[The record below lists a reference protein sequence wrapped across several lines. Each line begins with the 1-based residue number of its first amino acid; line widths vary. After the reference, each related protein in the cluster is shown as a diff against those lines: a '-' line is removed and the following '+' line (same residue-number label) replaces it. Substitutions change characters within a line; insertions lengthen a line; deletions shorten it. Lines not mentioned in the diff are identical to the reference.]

1 MIYVNDLKQPT
12 YTPMMEQYLEIKKD
26 YRDFIVFFR
35 LGDFYEMFFTDAI
48 VASKELEIV
57 LTGRDAGQ
65 EERVPMCGV
74 PHHAVN
80 IYIERLVEKG
90 FKVAIVEQTEDP
102 ALAKGIVKREVIKL
116 ITPGTIIEDGTLDEK
131 TNNFI
136 GALSETKT
144 EFLLAYSDLST
155 GQNAIITIPKDYDL
169 LISEIYNL
177 NAKEL
182 VVSSKFNQHKLLKM
196 TENYPLTLSISDEV
210 NLPSFYNHLVSEV
223 YHKDQIEAF
232 GRLINYLISTQK
244 KELMHLQKVQVF
256 ESNQY
261 LHIDNNSQRNLELT
275 QTLRF
280 GNRKGSLF
288 WLLDQCETAMGS
300 RFLKQTILRP
310 LVDKTKIEHR
320 YDLIERFN
328 ENFIIR
334 EELRTLLKSVY
345 DLERI
350 VGRISF
356 GNANAK
362 DLVNLSKSLKVM
374 PSIKTSLKALKND
387 YVTSLTMDFDQTIG
401 LVELIEK
408 AIVSD
413 PPLSIKEGGI
423 IRDGFNSTLDQ
434 IKYQSTDGKDWL
446 TDFEA
451 KERERTGIKKLK
463 VGYNRVFGY
472 YIEITKGQI
481 DLVDDSF
488 GYVRKQTLSNSE
500 RYITPELKEK
510 ETLILGSEEDAVKLE
525 YELFVDIRDQAKN
538 YTELLQ
544 KIAKSISEIDMVLAF
559 AKVTADERYARP
571 EIITDRL
578 IEIHQG
584 RHPVVEKMLE
594 GEIYVEND
602 LFMNEKTHILL
613 ITGPNMSGK
622 STYMRQLALHII
634 MMQMGCFV
642 PATSAKLPIFDQIFT
657 RIGASDDLSSGKS
670 TFMVE
675 MLEVN
680 YALQNASDHS
690 LILFDEIGRGTAT
703 YDGMALAQAIIEYAH
718 SKIKCK
724 LLFSTHY
731 HELTYLEDDLKSLHN
746 VHVLAK
752 EEKGNIVFLHK
763 VVDGPT
769 DRSYGIHVAKLA
781 KMPNPLIERAKMIL
795 SELEKNHGYNIIK
808 PQEMNLFNFDIV
820 NEEAAL
826 VENEYASI
834 IEQLGQIDINELTP
848 IKAMNILASAIE
860 EIKKIK
866 S

>member
-1 MIYVNDLKQPT
+1 MNKPAQTT

-65 EERVPMCGV
+65 PERVPMCGV
-74 PHHAVN
+74 PYHAVN
-80 IYIERLVEKG
+80 VYIERLVEKG
-90 FKVAIVEQTEDP
+90 YKVAIVEQTEDP

-116 ITPGTIIEDGTLDEK
+116 ITPGTIIEEGFIDEK
-131 TNNFI
+131 TNNYI
-136 GALSETKT
+136 GALSETKNT
-144 EFLLAYSDLST
+144 FLLAYSDLTT
-155 GQNAIITIPKDYDL
+155 GQNSIISIPKDYSL

-182 VVSSKFNQHKLLKM
+182 VVSSKFNQKNLLSGM
-196 TENYPLTLSISDEV
+196 ENYPLTISISDEIQ
-210 NLPSFYNHLVSEV
+210 LPSYYQNLVSEI
-223 YHKDQIEAF
+223 YDKDLTEVF
-232 GRLINYLISTQK
+232 GRLINYLVNTQK
-244 KELMHLQKVQVF
+244 RQLMHLQKVQVF

-288 WLLDQCETAMGS
+288 WLLDQCVTAMGS
-300 RFLKQTILRP
+300 RYLKQTILRP
-310 LVDKTKIEHR
+310 LVDQTRIENR
-320 YDLIERFN
+320 FNLIENFN
-328 ENFIIR
+328 ENFIVFDEVR
-334 EELRTLLKSVY
+334 ELLKSVY

-362 DLVNLSKSLKVM
+362 DLINLAKSLKVM
-374 PSIKTSLKALKND
+374 PLIKASLSQLNNA
-387 YVTSLTMDFDQTIG
+387 YVDEMISHFHQTTD
-401 LVELIEK
+401 LVDLIER

-423 IRDGFNSTLDQ
+423 IRAGYNSELDQ

-446 TDFEA
+446 TEFET

-472 YIEITKGQI
+472 YIEISKGQI
-481 DLVDDSF
+481 ELVDESF

-510 ETLILGSEEDAVKLE
+510 ETLILGSEEDAVKRE
-525 YELFVDIRDQAKN
+525 YELFIEIRD
-538 YTELLQ
+538 
-544 KIAKSISEIDMVLAF
+544 IAKSYTDTLQIIARSISEIDMVLSF
-559 AKVTADERYARP
+559 AKVTAENRYVRP
-571 EIITDRL
+571 EIITKRSV
-578 IEIHQG
+578 EIYHG
-584 RHPVVEKMLE
+584 RHPVVEKMLVDDV
-594 GEIYVEND
+594 YVEND
-602 LFMNEKTHILL
+602 LFLDEKTHILL

-634 MMQMGCFV
+634 MMQIGCFI
-642 PATSAKLPIFDQIFT
+642 PADSARLPIFDQIFT
-657 RIGASDDLSSGKS
+657 RIGASDDLSTGKS

-680 YALQNASDHS
+680 YALQNASDDS

-746 VHVLAK
+746 VHVMA
-752 EEKGNIVFLHK
+752 EEDRGNIVFLHK
-763 VVDGPT
+763 VADGPT

-781 KMPNPLIERAKMIL
+781 KMPKSLIERAKTIL
-795 SELEKNHGYNIIK
+795 SELEKNHGYNVIK
-808 PQEMNLFNFDIV
+808 PQDLNLFNYDAV
-820 NEEAAL
+820 NEETIEL
-826 VENEYASI
+826 ENEYDSI
-834 IEQLGQIDINELTP
+834 IEQLKSIDVNELTP
-848 IKAMNILASAIE
+848 IKAMNILADAIE

>member
-1 MIYVNDLKQPT
+1 MNKPAQTT

-65 EERVPMCGV
+65 PERVPMCGV
-74 PHHAVN
+74 PYHAVN
-80 IYIERLVEKG
+80 VYIERLVEKG
-90 FKVAIVEQTEDP
+90 YKVAIVEQTEDP

-116 ITPGTIIEDGTLDEK
+116 ITPGTIIEEGFIDEK
-131 TNNFI
+131 TNNYI
-136 GALSETKT
+136 GALSETKNT
-144 EFLLAYSDLST
+144 FLLAYSDLTT
-155 GQNAIITIPKDYDL
+155 GQNSIISIPKDYSL

-182 VVSSKFNQHKLLKM
+182 VVSSKFNQKNLLSGM
-196 TENYPLTLSISDEV
+196 ENYPLTISISDEIQ
-210 NLPSFYNHLVSEV
+210 LPSYYQNLVSEI
-223 YHKDQIEAF
+223 YDKDLTEVF
-232 GRLINYLISTQK
+232 GRLINYLVNTQK
-244 KELMHLQKVQVF
+244 RQLMHLQKVQVF

-288 WLLDQCETAMGS
+288 WLLDQCVTAMGS
-300 RFLKQTILRP
+300 RYLKQTILRP
-310 LVDKTKIEHR
+310 LVDQTRIENR
-320 YDLIERFN
+320 FNLIENFN
-328 ENFIIR
+328 ENFIVFDEVR
-334 EELRTLLKSVY
+334 ELLKSVY

-362 DLVNLSKSLKVM
+362 DLINLAKSLKVM
-374 PSIKTSLKALKND
+374 PLIKASLSQLNNA
-387 YVTSLTMDFDQTIG
+387 YVDEMISHFHQTTD
-401 LVELIEK
+401 LVDLIER

-423 IRDGFNSTLDQ
+423 IRAGYNSELDQ

-446 TDFEA
+446 TEFET

-472 YIEITKGQI
+472 YIEISKGQI
-481 DLVDDSF
+481 ELVDESF
-488 GYVRKQTLSNSE
+488 GYVRKQTLSSSE

-510 ETLILGSEEDAVKLE
+510 ETLILGSEEDAVKRE
-525 YELFVDIRDQAKN
+525 YELFIEIRD
-538 YTELLQ
+538 
-544 KIAKSISEIDMVLAF
+544 IAKSYTDTLQIIARSISEIDMVLSF
-559 AKVTADERYARP
+559 AKVTAENRYVRP
-571 EIITDRL
+571 EIITKRSV
-578 IEIHQG
+578 EIYHG
-584 RHPVVEKMLE
+584 RHPVVEKMLVDDV
-594 GEIYVEND
+594 YVEND
-602 LFMNEKTHILL
+602 LFLDEKTHILL

-634 MMQMGCFV
+634 MMQIGCFI
-642 PATSAKLPIFDQIFT
+642 PADSARLPIFDQIFT
-657 RIGASDDLSSGKS
+657 RIGASDDLSTGKS

-680 YALQNASDHS
+680 YALQNASDDS

-746 VHVLAK
+746 VHVMA
-752 EEKGNIVFLHK
+752 EEDRGNIVFLHK
-763 VVDGPT
+763 VADGPT

-781 KMPNPLIERAKMIL
+781 KMPKSLIERAKTIL
-795 SELEKNHGYNIIK
+795 SELEKNHGYNVIK
-808 PQEMNLFNFDIV
+808 PQDLNLFNYDAV
-820 NEEAAL
+820 NEETIEL
-826 VENEYASI
+826 ENEYDSI
-834 IEQLGQIDINELTP
+834 IEQLKSIDVNELTP
-848 IKAMNILASAIE
+848 IKAMNILADAIE

>member
-1 MIYVNDLKQPT
+1 MNKPAQTT

-65 EERVPMCGV
+65 PERVPMCGV
-74 PHHAVN
+74 PYHAVN
-80 IYIERLVEKG
+80 VYIERLVEKG
-90 FKVAIVEQTEDP
+90 YKVAIVEQTEDP

-116 ITPGTIIEDGTLDEK
+116 ITPGTIIEEGFIDEK
-131 TNNFI
+131 TNNYI
-136 GALSETKT
+136 GALSETKNT
-144 EFLLAYSDLST
+144 FLLAYSDLTT
-155 GQNAIITIPKDYDL
+155 GQNSIISIPKDYSL

-182 VVSSKFNQHKLLKM
+182 VVSSKFNQKNLLSGM
-196 TENYPLTLSISDEV
+196 ENYPLTISISDEIQ
-210 NLPSFYNHLVSEV
+210 LPSYYQNLVSEI
-223 YHKDQIEAF
+223 YDKDLTEVF
-232 GRLINYLISTQK
+232 GRLINYLVNTQK
-244 KELMHLQKVQVF
+244 RQLMHLQKVQVF

-288 WLLDQCETAMGS
+288 WLLDQCVTAMGS
-300 RFLKQTILRP
+300 RYLKQTILRP
-310 LVDKTKIEHR
+310 LVDQTRIENR
-320 YDLIERFN
+320 YNLIENFN
-328 ENFIIR
+328 ENFIVFDEVR
-334 EELRTLLKSVY
+334 ELLKSVY

-362 DLVNLSKSLKVM
+362 DLINLAKSLKVM
-374 PSIKTSLKALKND
+374 PLIKASLSQLNNA
-387 YVTSLTMDFDQTIG
+387 YVDEMISHFHQTTD
-401 LVELIEK
+401 LVDLIER

-423 IRDGFNSTLDQ
+423 IRAGYNSELDQ

-446 TDFEA
+446 TEFET

-472 YIEITKGQI
+472 YIEISKGQI
-481 DLVDDSF
+481 ELVDESF

-510 ETLILGSEEDAVKLE
+510 ETLILGSEEDAVKRE
-525 YELFVDIRDQAKN
+525 YELFIEIRD
-538 YTELLQ
+538 
-544 KIAKSISEIDMVLAF
+544 IAKSYTDTLQIIARSISEIDMVLSF
-559 AKVTADERYARP
+559 AKVTAENRYVRP
-571 EIITDRL
+571 EIITKRSV
-578 IEIHQG
+578 EIYHG
-584 RHPVVEKMLE
+584 RHPVVEKMLVDDV
-594 GEIYVEND
+594 YVEND
-602 LFMNEKTHILL
+602 LFLDEKTHILL

-634 MMQMGCFV
+634 MMQIGCFI
-642 PATSAKLPIFDQIFT
+642 PADSARLPIFDQIFT
-657 RIGASDDLSSGKS
+657 RIGASDDLSTGKS

-680 YALQNASDHS
+680 YALQNASDDS

-731 HELTYLEDDLKSLHN
+731 HELTYLEDNLKSLHN
-746 VHVLAK
+746 VHVMA
-752 EEKGNIVFLHK
+752 EEDRGNIVFLHK
-763 VVDGPT
+763 VADGPT

-781 KMPNPLIERAKMIL
+781 KMPKSLIERAKTIL
-795 SELEKNHGYNIIK
+795 SELEKNHGYNVIK
-808 PQEMNLFNFDIV
+808 PQDLNLFNYDAV
-820 NEEAAL
+820 NEETIEL
-826 VENEYASI
+826 ENEYDSI
-834 IEQLGQIDINELTP
+834 IEQLKSIDVNELTP
-848 IKAMNILASAIE
+848 IKAMNILADAIE

>member
-1 MIYVNDLKQPT
+1 MNKPAQTT

-65 EERVPMCGV
+65 PERVPMCGV
-74 PHHAVN
+74 PYHAVN
-80 IYIERLVEKG
+80 VYIERLVEKG
-90 FKVAIVEQTEDP
+90 YKVAIVEQTEDP

-116 ITPGTIIEDGTLDEK
+116 ITPGTIIEEGFIDEK
-131 TNNFI
+131 TNNYI
-136 GALSETKT
+136 GALSETKNT
-144 EFLLAYSDLST
+144 FLLAYSDLTT
-155 GQNAIITIPKDYDL
+155 GQNSIISIPKDYSL

-182 VVSSKFNQHKLLKM
+182 VVSSKFNQKNLLSGM
-196 TENYPLTLSISDEV
+196 ENYPLTISISDEIQ
-210 NLPSFYNHLVSEV
+210 LPSYYQNLVSEI
-223 YHKDQIEAF
+223 YDKDLTEVF
-232 GRLINYLISTQK
+232 GRLINYLVNTQK
-244 KELMHLQKVQVF
+244 RQLMHLQKVQVF

-288 WLLDQCETAMGS
+288 WLLDQCVTAMGS
-300 RFLKQTILRP
+300 RYLKQTILRP
-310 LVDKTKIEHR
+310 LVDQTRIENR
-320 YDLIERFN
+320 FNLIENFN
-328 ENFIIR
+328 ENFIVFDEVR
-334 EELRTLLKSVY
+334 ELLKSVY

-362 DLVNLSKSLKVM
+362 DLINLAKSLKVM
-374 PSIKTSLKALKND
+374 PLIKASLSQLNNA
-387 YVTSLTMDFDQTIG
+387 YVDEMISHFHQSTD
-401 LVELIEK
+401 LVDLIER

-423 IRDGFNSTLDQ
+423 IRAGYNSELDQ

-446 TDFEA
+446 TEFET

-472 YIEITKGQI
+472 YIEISKGQI
-481 DLVDDSF
+481 ELVDESF

-510 ETLILGSEEDAVKLE
+510 ETLILGSEEDAVKRE
-525 YELFVDIRDQAKN
+525 YELFIEIRD
-538 YTELLQ
+538 
-544 KIAKSISEIDMVLAF
+544 IAKSYTDTLQIIARSISEIDMVLSF
-559 AKVTADERYARP
+559 AKVTAENRYVRP
-571 EIITDRL
+571 EIITKRSV
-578 IEIHQG
+578 EIYHG
-584 RHPVVEKMLE
+584 RHPVVEKMLVDDV
-594 GEIYVEND
+594 YVEND
-602 LFMNEKTHILL
+602 LFLDEKTHILL

-634 MMQMGCFV
+634 MMQIGCFI
-642 PATSAKLPIFDQIFT
+642 PADSARLPIFDQIFT
-657 RIGASDDLSSGKS
+657 RIGASDDLSTGKS

-680 YALQNASDHS
+680 YALQNASDDS

-746 VHVLAK
+746 VHVMA
-752 EEKGNIVFLHK
+752 EEDRGNIVFLHK
-763 VVDGPT
+763 VADGPT

-781 KMPNPLIERAKMIL
+781 KMPKSLIERAKTIL
-795 SELEKNHGYNIIK
+795 SELEKNHGYNVIK
-808 PQEMNLFNFDIV
+808 PQDLNLFNYDAV
-820 NEEAAL
+820 NEETIEL
-826 VENEYASI
+826 ENEYDSI
-834 IEQLGQIDINELTP
+834 IEQLKSIDVNELTP
-848 IKAMNILASAIE
+848 IKAMNILADAIE

>member
-1 MIYVNDLKQPT
+1 
-12 YTPMMEQYLEIKKD
+12 MMEQYLEIKKD

>member
-1 MIYVNDLKQPT
+1 
-12 YTPMMEQYLEIKKD
+12 MMEQYLEIKKD

-155 GQNAIITIPKDYDL
+155 GQNAIITIPKDFDL
-169 LISEIYNL
+169 LMSEIYNL
-177 NAKEL
+177 NSKEL
-182 VVSSKFNQHKLLKM
+182 VVSSKFNQHKLLKLV
-196 TENYPLTLSISDEV
+196 ENYPLTLSISDDV
-210 NLPSFYNHLVSEV
+210 NLPSFYNHLVSEI

-288 WLLDQCETAMGS
+288 WLLDLCETAMGS
-300 RFLKQTILRP
+300 RYLKQTILRP
-310 LVDKTKIEHR
+310 LVDKSKIEHR
-320 YDLIERFN
+320 YDLIEKLN

-334 EELRTLLKSVY
+334 EELKTNLKSVY

-362 DLVNLSKSLKVM
+362 DLVNLAKSLKVM
-374 PSIKTSLKALKND
+374 PTIQSSLKGLNND
-387 YVTSLTMDFDQTIG
+387 YVNSLTTDFDQTIG
-401 LVELIEK
+401 LVELIDK

-423 IRDGFNSTLDQ
+423 IRDGYHPTLDQ

-446 TDFEA
+446 SEFEA

-481 DLVDDSF
+481 ELVDDSF
-488 GYVRKQTLSNSE
+488 GYIRKQTLSNSE

-525 YELFVDIRDQAKN
+525 YELFIDIRDQVKN

-559 AKVTADERYARP
+559 AKVTADERYVRP
-571 EIITDRL
+571 EIIKDRI

-634 MMQMGCFV
+634 MMQIGCFV

-680 YALQNASDHS
+680 YALQNASDNS

-724 LLFSTHY
+724 MLFSTHY

-808 PQEMNLFNFDIV
+808 PQEMNLFNFDVV
-820 NEEAAL
+820 NEEVTK
-826 VENEYASI
+826 VENEYESI
-834 IEQLGQIDINELTP
+834 IEQLNQIDINELTP
-848 IKAMNILASAIE
+848 IKAMNILAAAIE

>member
-1 MIYVNDLKQPT
+1 MKQPT

-65 EERVPMCGV
+65 DEKVPMCGV

-116 ITPGTIIEDGTLDEK
+116 ITPGTIIEAGAIDEK
-131 TNNFI
+131 TNNYI
-136 GALSETKT
+136 GALSETKN

-155 GQNAIITIPKDYDL
+155 GQNSIVTVPKDYDL

-182 VVSSKFNQHKLLKM
+182 VVASKFNQHKLLKGI
-196 TENYPLTLSISDEV
+196 ENYPLTLSISDEV
-210 NLPSFYNHLVSEV
+210 NLPSFYNNLVSEI
-223 YHKDQIEAF
+223 YDKDQIEAF

-244 KELMHLQKVQVF
+244 RELMHLQKVQVF

-288 WLLDQCETAMGS
+288 WLLDHCETAMGS
-300 RFLKQTILRP
+300 RYLKQTILRP
-310 LVDKTKIEHR
+310 LVDQGRIENR
-320 YDLIERFN
+320 YNLIEKFN

-334 EELRTLLKSVY
+334 EELRELLKSVY

-362 DLVNLSKSLKVM
+362 DLINLAKSLKVM
-374 PSIKTSLKALKND
+374 PAIKLSLQQLHND
-387 YVTSLTMDFDQTIG
+387 YVNHLTEAFDLTTP
-401 LVELIEK
+401 LVDLIEK

-423 IRDGFNSTLDQ
+423 IRAGYNANLDQ

-446 TDFEA
+446 TEFEI
-451 KERERTGIKKLK
+451 KEREKTGIKKLK

-472 YIEITKGQI
+472 YIEVSKGQI
-481 DLVDDSF
+481 EFVDDSF

-525 YELFVDIRDQAKN
+525 YELFVTIRDEAKS
-538 YTELLQ
+538 YTDTLQ
-544 KIAKSISEIDMVLAF
+544 KIARSISEIDMVLAF
-559 AKVTADERYARP
+559 AKVTADERFVRP
-571 EIITDRL
+571 VIIKERSL
-578 IEIHQG
+578 EIHDG

-634 MMQMGCFV
+634 LMQMGCFI
-642 PATSAKLPIFDQIFT
+642 PASSARLPLFDQIFT

-680 YALQNASDHS
+680 YALQNASDNS

-781 KMPNPLIERAKMIL
+781 KMPSPLIERAKMIL

-808 PQEMNLFNFDIV
+808 PQEMNLFNFHVV
-820 NEEAAL
+820 NEENTV
-826 VENEYASI
+826 VENEYDSI
-834 IEQLGQIDINELTP
+834 INQLNAIDINELTP
-848 IKAMNILASAIE
+848 IKAMNILADAIE

>member
-1 MIYVNDLKQPT
+1 
-12 YTPMMEQYLEIKKD
+12 MMEQYLEIKKD

-808 PQEMNLFNFDIV
+808 PQEMNLFNFDVV